1 MKKENKRTC
10 IVTRQNTYKDELI
23 RFVLGPGDCV
33 VPDLKEKLPGRGVWV
48 TNDKQIVQKAM
59 DKNLFAAGFKKKVS
73 VNEQM
78 VFDIEEFLLAGI
90 VNGLSIA
97 KKSGLV
103 ITGFSKVEALA
114 RRGDAKLVFHA
125 SDGRE
130 DGLGKIKS
138 ALLAGQLAGGNKKK
152 TGEPFVRLK
161 SELLDKA
168 LGSSNAVHVALTT
181 GGATASL
188 KAQIAR
194 VEKYCGQT

>member
-10 IVTRQNTYKDELI
+10 IVTSQSTYKDELI
-23 RFVLGPGDCV
+23 RFVLGPDDLV

-48 TNDKQIVQKAM
+48 MNDKSIVQKAM
-59 DKNLFAAGFKKKVS
+59 DNNKFAAGFRQKVN
-73 VNEQM
+73 VKEQM
-78 VFDIEEFLLAGI
+78 AFDIEELLLTGI

-103 ITGFSKVEALA
+103 ITGFSKVDALA

-130 DGLGKIKS
+130 DGVGKIKS
-138 ALLAGQLAGGNKKK
+138 ALLAGQLAGSNKKK
-152 TGEPFVRLK
+152 TREPFVRLT
-161 SELLDKA
+161 SQLLDKA
-168 LGSSNAVHVALTT
+168 LGTSNAVHVALIT

-188 KAQIAR
+188 KAQIVR
-194 VEKYCGQT
+194 MEKYCGQA